1 MLTPQITV
9 TPAAEKFIRR
19 MVRFSETPAG
29 GFKLSVAPGGCS
41 GYSSEFSVEAAP
53 APGFSEVAVG
63 GLRLFLNAESR
74 LLLDGMTMDF
84 AETPL
89 QSGLVF
95 SKPGALPAPAPP
107 PTPARRSGRPK
118 RRCRCR
124 PSSAVDG
131 RPMRE
136 CRLRHCRARRR
147 PARGGRAGLREA
159 SLSRGEPARKAPH

>member
-1 MLTPQITV
+1 MPQITI

-41 GYSSEFSVEAAP
+41 GYSSQFSVQAAP
-53 APGFSEVAVG
+53 DLGFSELNVA

-84 AETPL
+84 ADTPM

-95 SKPGALPAPAPP
+95 SKPGESSCACSTADTGAPQ
-107 PTPARRSGRPK
+107 
-118 RRCRCR
+118 
-124 PSSAVDG
+124 
-131 RPMRE
+131 
-136 CRLRHCRARRR
+136 R
-147 PARGGRAGLREA
+147 PAVAA
-159 SLSRGEPARKAPH
+159 VSLSSIKRK